1 MDTSLPRS
9 TQPAAAA
16 PETGQPPEISAPGSA
31 AWKLGWSRPP
41 LEVGDLPTPEA
52 AFGARRMG
60 FEERLLLIV
69 GPALVGLGV
78 SIGSGEWMLGPLNV
92 ARNGFQGI
100 FWVVLVSIV
109 LQVFYNVELAR
120 YTLATGES
128 PILGFGRTPPG
139 AWFWIPAA
147 LICFY
152 MAFILGGWTVSAG
165 QSLYALVIGRSL
177 TAADLQ
183 ASRQIG
189 VLLLMSAFMLL
200 LFGRKVERT
209 MELVQGAMLPY
220 IVIGL
225 LMVSLVVVPWS
236 YWQPALKA
244 LVVPSRPPAGADISL
259 LGALA
264 GFAALASGLNYMFI
278 GYYRDKGYGMGSRTG
293 YISGLFGGQPGTLRV
308 VGQTFAETPQN
319 AALWKR
325 WFRLLLV
332 DQWGVYFIG
341 CLLGMVLPS
350 VLGGYMASLNGATGE
365 AAARLDPVTFIAIVL
380 GEHYGQLLAEWGL
393 IIGFVILFSTQVVVL
408 ELLARNL
415 TEGLFGLSARLRAW
429 THDDARRIYYPA
441 LVVII
446 LLISLFIH
454 FSLPTQLVVLS
465 ANLANF
471 SALIFP
477 LALIYLNRRLPRPAR
492 ITWWSILA
500 LLANVIFFGFFFIN
514 FLALQITGTPLVRF

>member
-1 MDTSLPRS
+1 MDTSLPHS
-9 TQPAAAA
+9 TQPAVPA
-16 PETGQPPEISAPGSA
+16 PEAGQKLETSAPGGA
-31 AWKLGWSRPP
+31 TWKLGRSRPP

-52 AFGARRMG
+52 AFDARRLG
-60 FEERLLLIV
+60 FEERLLLLV

-92 ARNGFQGI
+92 AQNGFQGI

-177 TAADLQ
+177 TSGDLQ
-183 ASRQIG
+183 ISRQIG
-189 VLLLMSAFMLL
+189 ILLLLGAFALL

-209 MELVQGAMLPY
+209 MELVQGALLPY
-220 IVIGL
+220 IILGL
-225 LMVSLVVVPWS
+225 LMVSLVIVPGS
-236 YWQPALKA
+236 FWQPALKA
-244 LVVPSRPPAGADISL
+244 LVVPSRPPAGTDVSL

-278 GYYRDKGYGMGSRTG
+278 GYYRDKGYGMGSQTG
-293 YISGLFGGQPGTLRV
+293 YLSGLFGGLPGTLRI
-308 VGQTFAETPQN
+308 VGRTFAETPHN

-325 WFRLLLV
+325 WFRLLLF

-365 AAARLDPVTFIAIVL
+365 AASTLDPVTFIAIVM

-393 IIGFVILFSTQVVVL
+393 IIGFAILFSTQVVVL

-415 TEGLFGLSARLRAW
+415 TEGLFGLSTRLRAW

-441 LVVII
+441 LAVIVV
-446 LLISLFIH
+446 LISVFIH
-454 FSLPTQLVVLS
+454 LSLPTRLVILS

-477 LALIYLNRRLPRPAR
+477 LVMIYLNRRLPRPAR

-500 LLANVIFFGFFFIN
+500 LLANVVFFGFFFIN